1 MKVGLIGFGKTGR
14 SVASVLLAEPN
25 MELNWVLRQQTET
38 RTASEILEVGRAEEG
53 RMLSTAQT
61 TASEL
66 FEQHPVDVVIDF
78 SSAEGITY
86 YGKEAARRGITIITA
101 VSHYPAEVVSW
112 IDKLARR
119 TKVIHSPNIT
129 LGVNFLMIAARVL
142 KNIRPASDIEI
153 IEQHFKDKPE
163 ISGTARSIARHLDL
177 EESAIKSIRAGGII
191 GMHEIIFG
199 LPNQTVRLKHESIAR
214 EAFGTGVVF
223 ALNNLPKRR
232 TGLYTM
238 ENLLLP
244 YFQLDGPAQNGR
256 TERSE
261 HRPRTTPWWKIW

>member
-14 SVASVLLAEPN
+14 AVASVLLAEQGIH
-25 MELNWVLRQQTET
+25 LDWVLRQQAES
-38 RTASEILEVGRAEEG
+38 RSASEILEIGSAKEG

-61 TASEL
+61 SAQAL
-66 FEQHPVDVVIDF
+66 FDRHPVDVVVDF
-78 SSAEGITY
+78 SSAEGIAY

-101 VSHYPAEVVSW
+101 VSHYPVEVVSW

-142 KNIRPASDIEI
+142 KNIRPHSDIEI
-153 IEQHFKDKPE
+153 IEQHFKDKSE
-163 ISGTARSIARHLDL
+163 VSGTARSIARHLDL

-199 LPNQTVRLKHESIAR
+199 LPNQTVRLKHESISR

-223 ALNNLPKRR
+223 ALNNLPRRR

-244 YFQLDGPAQNGR
+244 YFQLDSLSQH
-256 TERSE
+256 ER
-261 HRPRTTPWWKIW
+261 RARTTPWWKIW